1 MTKPSLSTV
10 AALKEFSGL
19 ALVLALTW
27 VSIVVIGS
35 LALASLQSFG
45 ADPLIARLQDQMAGL
60 ALVPTAALA
69 VVAFFQ
75 A

>member
-1 MTKPSLSTV
+1 MTRSATLSAV
-10 AALKEFSGL
+10 KSFSAL
-19 ALVLALTW
+19 AVVLALTW

-60 ALVPTAALA
+60 ALVPTTALA
-69 VVAFFQ
+69 VIAFFQ
-75 A
+75 N